1 VHRFHIYHNVLS
13 LFTFIVIFLGCSQH
27 IDAREISGSADGL
40 VNCSTNSKDIS
51 ASLSIAAFK
60 NSSPLY
66 GSWEV
71 IINNESGDNFSNS
84 GYLNDGNVQNNS
96 YRLNG
101 VETNNDICGAKTPSN
116 VVIGG
121 SCGSDGSIQVQTE
134 NWIGTFDGNIM
145 CNIESNSES

>member
-1 VHRFHIYHNVLS
+1 VHRFHISQIVLS